1 MILNLTKEEIEK
13 VHQESIREGLGLK
26 GEGFSLGYL
35 GMVSRGER
43 EVSKPLAP
51 IIARVTGRFS
61 VMQLLYPDGTEKVSN
76 G

>member
-1 MILNLTKEEIEK
+1 MTLNLTKEEIERI
-13 VHQESIREGLGLK
+13 HHESIKEGLGLK

-61 VMQLLYPDGTEKVSN
+61 VMELLYPENGKQASN
-76 G
+76 